1 MLRHT
6 LKRTGLGAAVMTIL
20 VISLNSVI
28 LAATSPIVTVL
39 KPITQGLRSPV
50 RMAQDAAGNSF
61 VADTRNGGVIKFN
74 PYGVPVQTIPTAGV
88 PQGIAIAQDGKLL
101 VSQGAFVA
109 ILNVD
114 GSEAGRLSGQ
124 FKYSNGI
131 AVDDVTGFIYVTDSS
146 AHEVQVYTASGA
158 FSRRFG
164 SRGTLAGQFSMP
176 TGIAFEKTS
185 RQLVVADTLNSR
197 IQFFDVNGV
206 YVKSIGVTG
215 SGPMKFA
222 SPQGVAFEY
231 SKDPIPVLSRMY
243 VVDTFQGNVQVI
255 DPAGAGTALYITGT
269 NPLNNYIGSY
279 GNANGQ
285 LMVPTDVAFDRQNS
299 RLLVVNGFGNIT
311 AFGIDGGSNPVDK
324 TPPTLAIDPVLANV
338 STANLTVTGTV
349 AAGASLVVSVST
361 SAVAGPVVFTSSTTW
376 KCDITGLAG
385 GDNVITATAT
395 NAAGISASQ
404 SVAVKYTLPAPV
416 IGFSAS
422 NPSLTNI
429 ANPVISG
436 TVDAGATVTVTNTAT
451 SLSGAA
457 TVIGTTWTYTAALAE
472 GANHLTITTQKP
484 MSDVAVAGTDITLD
498 TIAPKLTVSAL
509 ANGSF
514 TSTQVQNIS
523 GTVSDASAVNVLVN
537 SQPVIVTNGAFSSAV
552 TLAMGVNTI
561 SVVAVDAAGNATA
574 DTRTINFDNTQPVIS
589 VTAPMD
595 NSLTNASVITVRGAV
610 DKISTVVVSGV
621 AAAMSGNAWTAD
633 VNLQSGL
640 NTIEIAATDLYGNST
655 FVKRS
660 VVLDTVKPVLAISS
674 PAQDLAVNTSTI
686 TVSGTVSDSV
696 NVSMTYSVNGVSAVV
711 PISAGAFTF
720 NLSLTIE
727 GIYPVLLTVTDAAG
741 NVTTATRNVIY
752 DITPPTLTIDAY
764 KGAAPA
770 SLSGTVEPGATV
782 VVLENGVSIG
792 KVAIGAV
799 NGVWLADLTGVS
811 YNPKLLSV
819 VATDAAGNS
828 TVKTLAQPG
837 AGGAVIAKPKKI
849 R

>member
-1 MLRHT
+1 
-6 LKRTGLGAAVMTIL
+6 MTIL

-28 LAATSPIVTVL
+28 LAAAPPIVTVL
-39 KPITQGLRSPV
+39 KPITQGVRSPV

-74 PYGVPVQTIPTAGV
+74 PYGVPLQTIQTAGV

-109 ILNVD
+109 ILNSD

-124 FKYSNGI
+124 FKCANGI

-146 AHEVQVYTASGA
+146 AHEVQVFTASGA

-176 TGIAFEKTS
+176 TGIAFEKST

-206 YVKSIGVTG
+206 YVKSIGVAG

-231 SKDPIPVLSRMY
+231 SKDPVPVLSRMY
-243 VVDTFQGNVQVI
+243 VVDTYQGVVQVI
-255 DPAGAGTALYITGT
+255 DPAGTGTALYITGT

-311 AFGIDGGSNPVDK
+311 AFGIDGGSNPIDN
-324 TPPTLAIDPVLANV
+324 TPPTLSIDPVLANV

-361 SAVAGPVVFTSSTTW
+361 SAVAGPVVYTSSSTW

-416 IGFSAS
+416 ISFSAS

-429 ANPVISG
+429 ANTVVSG
-436 TVDAGATVTVTNTAT
+436 TVDAGSTVTVTNTAN
-451 SLSGAA
+451 SVSGAA
-457 TVIGTTWTYTAALAE
+457 TVTGTDWSYTAALTE
-472 GANHLTITTQKP
+472 GANHLTITAQKP
-484 MSDVAVAGTDITLD
+484 MSDKAVAGTDITLD
-498 TIAPKLTVSAL
+498 SVAPKLMVSAL
-509 ANGSF
+509 ANGSY
-514 TSTQVQNIS
+514 TSAQVQNVT
-523 GTVSDASAVNVLVN
+523 GTVTDAGSVNVLVN
-537 SQPVIVTNGAFSSAV
+537 GQPAGISNGTFSSAV
-552 TLAMGVNTI
+552 TLEAGANVVT
-561 SVVAVDAAGNATA
+561 VVAVDAAGNAAT
-574 DTRTINFDNTQPVIS
+574 DTRTINYDNTQPVIN
-589 VTAPMD
+589 VAIPMD
-595 NSLTNASVITVRGAV
+595 NSLTNSSVITVSGTV
-610 DKISTVVVSGV
+610 DKTSTVVVSGV
-621 AAAMSGNAWTAD
+621 AAAMNGNAWTAG
-633 VNLQSGL
+633 VSLQAGL
-640 NTIEIAATDLYGNST
+640 NTIEITATDLYGNSST
-655 FVKRS
+655 VKRS
-660 VVLDTVKPVLAISS
+660 VVQDAVKPVLAISS
-674 PAQDLAVNTSTI
+674 PAQDIAVNTPAITI
-686 TVSGTVSDSV
+686 SGTVSDS
-696 NVSMTYSVNGVSAVV
+696 STISLSYSVNGVSAAV
-711 PISAGAFTF
+711 PVSAGVFTF
-720 NLSLTIE
+720 NLNLTAE
-727 GIYPVLLTVTDAAG
+727 GTYPVLLTVTDAAG

-752 DITPPTLTIDAY
+752 DITPPVLTIDVF
-764 KGAAPA
+764 KGSSPVTLTGTIESGA
-770 SLSGTVEPGATV
+770 SV
-782 VVLENGVSIG
+782 VVKESGISIG
-792 KVAIGAV
+792 KVTVNAV
-799 NGVWLADLTGVS
+799 NGTWLADLIGIA
-811 YNPKLLSV
+811 YNLKLLSV
-819 VATDAAGNS
+819 VASDAAGNS
-828 TVKTLAQPG
+828 SVKTLAQPG
-837 AGGAVIAKPKKI
+837 EGGAGTAKSKKI